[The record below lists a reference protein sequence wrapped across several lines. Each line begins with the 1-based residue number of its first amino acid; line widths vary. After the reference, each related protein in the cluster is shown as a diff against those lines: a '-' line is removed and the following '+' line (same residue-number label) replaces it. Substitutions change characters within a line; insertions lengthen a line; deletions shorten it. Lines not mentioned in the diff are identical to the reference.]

1 MKSITNSVTY
11 WRDQEAPAEQAIAL
25 SQNIQLDDKSLWNLF
40 REGDEAAFIRIY
52 KKYFHTLLSFGLQ
65 FCQSTNDVED
75 FVQDLFINLR
85 HKRSKLNPLKTSL
98 KVFLMVSLKNSILD
112 YKRKQLVRNRNL
124 SSYWEEFEFVLP
136 VEEEMINIQAYEE
149 KLAKLKKGLEQLSS
163 RQREALYYLY
173 FENLSYTEIKE
184 LMHLDQVKSVRNL
197 VYKALD
203 ALKPTLH
210 ILAMVAIVKS
220 L

>member
-1 MKSITNSVTY
+1 MTY
-11 WRDQEAPAEQAIAL
+11 WSDQKAPAEQAIAL
-25 SQNIQLDDKSLWNLF
+25 SPNTQLDDKSLWNLF

-52 KKYFHTLLSFGLQ
+52 KKYFQTLITFGLQ
-65 FCQSTNDVED
+65 FYKSTSDVED

-112 YKRKQLVRNRNL
+112 YKRKQLVRNKNM
-124 SSYWEEFEFVLP
+124 YYYTDEFEFVLP
-136 VEEEMINIQAYEE
+136 LEEEMIHIQEYEE
-149 KLAKLKKGLEQLSS
+149 KLVKLKKGLEQLSA

-173 FENLSYTEIKE
+173 FENLSYLEIKE

-210 ILAMVAIVKS
+210 ILAMVAIIKS
-220 L
+220 Y